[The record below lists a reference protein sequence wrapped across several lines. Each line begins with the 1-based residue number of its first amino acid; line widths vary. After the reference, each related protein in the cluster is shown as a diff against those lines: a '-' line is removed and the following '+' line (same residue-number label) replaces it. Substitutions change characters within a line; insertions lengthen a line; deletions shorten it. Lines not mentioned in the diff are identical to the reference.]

1 MKSTSWTFLKLFS
14 VILLTVYLVI
24 NLTGCSNSIP
34 DQTSNYSE
42 PVQSTQSK
50 SNTSA
55 TSQVIKGVIKVSDLP
70 IEARKTM
77 LLIKSGGPF
86 PYTNDGAVFNNY
98 ERLLPGKSSG
108 YYHEYTVI
116 TPGSPDRG
124 ARRIVAGSNG
134 EYYYTDDHYNTFK
147 LVVE

>member
-1 MKSTSWTFLKLFS
+1 MKSPSGNYLKLVS
-14 VILLTVYLVI
+14 AILLTVYFVI
-24 NLTGCSNSIP
+24 NFTGCSNSILDTMP
-34 DQTSNYSE
+34 NYTA

-50 SNTSA
+50 SNTAA
-55 TSQVIKGVIKVSDLP
+55 TSQMPKGVVKVSDLP
-70 IEARKTM
+70 VEARKTM

-86 PYTNDGAVFNNY
+86 PYTQDGAVFNNY
-98 ERLLPGKSSG
+98 EGLLPGKSSG

-134 EYYYTDDHYNTFK
+134 EHYYTDDHYNSFK